1 MGWALRWMLLWCAVT
16 VVCVAVIGGGKW
28 LPATGAA
35 KPDVVLR
42 DATPAEPH
50 AVNRSLVYPANRAG
64 HVIVDAVV
72 NGAPLRMLVD
82 TGASFVTL
90 TPADARA
97 AGISSGELVLSR
109 RVDTAN
115 GLARMGHGDAARDPP
130 RSTLGR
136 RRSCRGA
143 RKPERVIARD
153 ELSRPAAKLRD
164 ARRQAD
170 DQLVTRRAC

>member
-1 MGWALRWMLLWCAVT
+1 MIGWALRWMLLWCAVT

-42 DATPAEPH
+42 DATPAEPR
-50 AVNRSLVYPANRAG
+50 ADPAFNTLVYPANRAG

-72 NGAPLRMLVD
+72 NGAPMRMLVD

-97 AGISSGELVLSR
+97 AGISAGELVFSR

-115 GLARMGHGDAARDPP
+115 GLARMAPVTLREIRLGQLSVEDVHAAVLENLSVSLLGMSFLDRLQSYEMRD
-130 RSTLGR
+130 G
-136 RRSCRGA
+136 
-143 RKPERVIARD
+143 
-153 ELSRPAAKLRD
+153 KL
-164 ARRQAD
+164 
-170 DQLVTRRAC
+170 TISW